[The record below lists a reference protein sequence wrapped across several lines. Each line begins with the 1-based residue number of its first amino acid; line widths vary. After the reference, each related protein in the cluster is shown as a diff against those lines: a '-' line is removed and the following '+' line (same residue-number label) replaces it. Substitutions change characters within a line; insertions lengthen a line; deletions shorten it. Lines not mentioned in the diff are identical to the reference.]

1 MDKSLSSFSVALC
14 ESSVILCAIN
24 KIRTD
29 TEFHREDTEAHR
41 VKIIFNVGNS
51 EKRGI
56 PNAKQKTILQNL

>member
-1 MDKSLSSFSVALC
+1 
-14 ESSVILCAIN
+14 VILCAIN

-29 TEFHREDTEAHR
+29 TTCPASAGEFHREDTEVHR
-41 VKIIFNVGNS
+41 VKIIFNVGSS